1 MRIIYLALILT
12 TLLACNNST
21 KPNNNTVSNTAKG
34 EKEFQE
40 YLDRKAKKYK
50 GKAAKDIT
58 VTTLDG
64 KTLQLSK
71 LKGKVVLLSFWFM
84 ACKPCITEIPS
95 LTELQSKYGE
105 KDFVLLAI
113 STDQEDRLRSFVE
126 GKALKYSV
134 IADGKTH
141 ADRYDV
147 STFPSNFLIDKK
159 GIIREVFIGGSD
171 WNATQTYMEVKPH
184 LEDFLTE

>member
-1 MRIIYLALILT
+1 MRILYLTFVLI
-12 TLLACNNST
+12 TLIACNKNST
-21 KPNNNTVSNTAKG
+21 SSSSVNSTAKG

-40 YLDRKAKKYK
+40 YLERKVQKYK
-50 GKAAKDIT
+50 GKSAKDIT
-58 VTTLDG
+58 IETLDG
-64 KTLQLSK
+64 KTYQLSK

-84 ACKPCITEIPS
+84 ACKPCITEMPS
-95 LTELQSKYGE
+95 LTELQTKYAD

-113 STDQEDRLRSFVE
+113 STDQAEKLKPFVE
-126 GKALKYSV
+126 KKALAYP
-134 IADGKTH
+134 IAANGKVH
-141 ADRYDV
+141 ADRYEV

-184 LEDFLTE
+184 LEQFLAE